1 MEDIKDIIRQ
11 IYQQAE
17 VIGQCGLFT
26 GKERTLDDIVRL
38 FTRPQGIEYCI
49 KHHFP
54 NLTTY
59 RLFKPYDEQLQER
72 GIYIDA
78 GAITLKNPK
87 RAILIGRTSAT
98 VTFDTLER
106 HEVVVLQ
113 GAKCTVGAWK
123 WAVVRVLQD
132 RDSEVIK
139 SAYNNAII
147 L

>member
-1 MEDIKDIIRQ
+1 MEQTIKQ
-11 IYQQAE
+11 IYEQAKL
-17 VIGQCGLFT
+17 IGCCDKFT
-26 GKERTLDDIVRL
+26 GKERTLEDIVAL
-38 FTRPQGIEYCI
+38 FTSPQGLEFCI
-49 KHHFP
+49 KHSFP
-54 NLTTY
+54 SITTY
-59 RLFKPYDEQLQER
+59 RSFKAHDAWLQEH

-78 GAITLKNPK
+78 GAITLKNPR

-123 WAVVRVLQD
+123 WAVVRVHAD
-132 RDSEVIK
+132 RESEVIK

>member
-1 MEDIKDIIRQ
+1 MEETIKQ
-11 IYQQAE
+11 IYQQARL
-17 VIGQCGLFT
+17 IGACDKFT
-26 GKERTLDDIVRL
+26 GKERTLQDIVNL
-38 FTRPQGIEYCI
+38 FLTPQGLEFCI
-49 KHHFP
+49 KHQFP
-54 NLTTY
+54 NITTI
-59 RLFKPYDEQLQER
+59 RAFKKHDEWLQEH

-87 RAILIGRTSAT
+87 RAVLIGRTSAT
-98 VTFDTLER
+98 LVFDELER

-123 WAVVRVLQD
+123 WAVVHVQKD
-132 RDSEVIK
+132 ATSEVIK